1 MSTSNSPVNSSRLKK
16 TKGGRVRCVVY
27 LPESEAKAIEKQASE
42 LDTSQSSI
50 IANFYYKGKNKKP
63 EGQNE

>member
-1 MSTSNSPVNSSRLKK
+1 MKK

-27 LPESEAKAIEKQASE
+27 LPKSEAKAIEKQAAE

>member
-1 MSTSNSPVNSSRLKK
+1 MSTLNSPVNSSRLKK

-27 LPESEAKAIEKQASE
+27 LPKSEADDIEKQAE
-42 LDTSQSSI
+42 EQDTSQSSI
-50 IANFYYKGKNKKP
+50 IANFYYKGKNIKP